1 MYYNSLETD
10 HSVTNRRHSLHL
22 CQNPNEV
29 IGSAFSTANMT
40 DYNSTAR
47 ALALPIDE
55 PEPRSHS
62 NSPVFSRRSTSVP
75 RHRRG
80 QSGGVIAQAAKL
92 QRNAAKTFFGLSPAK
107 RVLLVIAGVAAF
119 VLGILFLVYNERIFH
134 AMAPIAKRWRGIT
147 GGWLILWAATFF
159 VSFPP
164 LIGYSSCVTLAG
176 FVYGVPK
183 G

>member
-1 MYYNSLETD
+1 
-10 HSVTNRRHSLHL
+10 
-22 CQNPNEV
+22 
-29 IGSAFSTANMT
+29 MT
-40 DYNSTAR
+40 DYTSTAR

-55 PEPRSHS
+55 PERRSQS

-75 RHRRG
+75 RSNRRAR
-80 QSGGVIAQAAKL
+80 SGGILAQAAKL

-107 RVLLVIAGVAAF
+107 RILLVIGGGVAF

-134 AMAPIAKRWRGIT
+134 AMSPVAKRWRNIT
-147 GGWLILWAATFF
+147 GGWMILWAATFL

-164 LIGYSSCVTLAG
+164 LIGYSTCVTLAG

-183 G
+183 GQVTVQILGVRLAANQMADGSL